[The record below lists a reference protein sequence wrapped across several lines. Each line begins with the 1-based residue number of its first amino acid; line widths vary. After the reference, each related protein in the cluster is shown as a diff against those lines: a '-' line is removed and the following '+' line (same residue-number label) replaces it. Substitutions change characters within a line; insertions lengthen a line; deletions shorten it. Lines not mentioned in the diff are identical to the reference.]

1 MKINKF
7 NENTYSTKDFIEIFS
22 DNLGDSIPEWISEI
36 SKKTKLGKYNTIST
50 YSMDG
55 SKRTVKF
62 SQINNLPNLEKY
74 AQTEINM
81 LNLEKQ
87 IENLRKKQENELYL
101 KASDEL
107 LYKFQEELLEKDF
120 ENFYKLFLEP
130 IINDKK
136 EYPEIDIYEDIHP
149 KILKN
154 KKFKNIIDL
163 SIDSRKY
170 NL

>member
-7 NENTYSTKDFIEIFS
+7 NENTYSTTQFIENFS
-22 DNLGDSIPEWISEI
+22 DNLGDNIPSWISEI
-36 SKKTKLGKYNTIST
+36 SKNTKLGKYNTISIDNT
-50 YSMDG
+50 GS

-62 SQINNLPNLEKY
+62 AQINNLPNLEKY
-74 AQTEINM
+74 AQTEISI
-81 LNLEKQ
+81 LKLEKQ
-87 IENLRKKQENELYL
+87 IEKLKEKQENELYL

-120 ENFYKLFLEP
+120 ENFYRLFLEP
-130 IINDKK
+130 MIIDKK

-163 SIDSRKY
+163 TIDARKY